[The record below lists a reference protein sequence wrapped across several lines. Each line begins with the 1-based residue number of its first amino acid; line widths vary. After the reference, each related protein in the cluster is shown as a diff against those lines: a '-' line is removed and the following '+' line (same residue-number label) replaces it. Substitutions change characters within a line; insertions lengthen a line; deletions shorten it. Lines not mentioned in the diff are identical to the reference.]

1 MKQTLLQ
8 SLLVATGLF
17 AGTCT
22 AFADE
27 TTLSPTQTTQI
38 KGGDDADN
46 VFYDAEATS
55 WTCSQSKVSGSAF
68 SGPSGSNYPG
78 PVVLTKFDASS
89 TLEGKLLKK
98 ATLVFTSVCTV
109 KGKNSNVQ
117 VAQVGTGWDAAT
129 ATWANTNTGD
139 VLGAVNIDETKN
151 GVNVKTS
158 AKTLTLNVTEYL
170 NNSADKTIGFGIYT
184 YTAREQKLTDIKL
197 QLEYVSAS
205 SSAGYTIKY
214 VDAEGNELK
223 DAKTDTGEAGATV
236 ELADADKAAIY
247 VDGRKYVYQSD
258 DADAQT
264 VASDGSTV
272 VTVSFAEAEKY
283 KYSLNAVNA
292 DGATLM
298 TMTEGEAY
306 AGDNVTVAYMAY
318 YLDEDGSLL
327 QAGKKDNGKEYNYT
341 FAVEEPDQVFTIT
354 YNPTDVKDVYF
365 LSECEDISGMEIINT
380 GNSAIRSSMSACGY
394 AKDGDVRICTLAPG
408 KYKITSV
415 ACDFAGREAS
425 AVFNYK
431 VNDEVVFKHTVAN
444 INWDEQTS
452 DEFEVTST
460 TSLFLEQTSN
470 SKQGIDLV
478 YIVKTGDVTTGI
490 DDVKAADAAD
500 TEIYNVQGI
509 RLAKPAKGLNIING
523 KKVIVK

>member
-17 AGTCT
+17 AGTCAT
-22 AFADE
+22 FADTDNATVRMTYVSGTDDDVVTSFGDIAEGE
-27 TTLSPTQTTQI
+27 TARSGYNKISGGSVELAMKAWGVNYITYIQVDASEIPGTITSAKLSM
-38 KGGDDADN
+38 D
-46 VFYDAEATS
+46 
-55 WTCSQSKVSGSAF
+55 VSGSSDNKRNCIYGVGYNASKWG
-68 SGPSGSNYPG
+68 SGM
-78 PVVLTKFDASS
+78 TWS
-89 TLEGKLLKK
+89 T
-98 ATLVFTSVCTV
+98 ADRTITTV
-109 KGKNSNVQ
+109 
-117 VAQVGTGWDAAT
+117 
-129 ATWANTNTGD
+129 
-139 VLGAVNIDETKN
+139 
-151 GVNVKTS
+151 
-158 AKTLTLNVTEYL
+158 
-170 NNSADKTIGFGIYT
+170 
-184 YTAREQKLTDIKL
+184 
-197 QLEYVSAS
+197 
-205 SSAGYTIKY
+205 
-214 VDAEGNELK
+214 
-223 DAKTDTGEAGATV
+223 
-236 ELADADKAAIY
+236 
-247 VDGRKYVYQSD
+247 
-258 DADAQT
+258 
-264 VASDGSTV
+264 GSTV
-272 VTVSFAEAEKY
+272 STSTKSSTKFETKEVDITDALKDDEDKIVTLLVYETAAAGGYIKNPVVTIDYIAAGAKTGTMTVHYVDNVTKEEIKESRVETLADGTACSVNDDDLKEIVTAEGKKYICTGNNAGSKTVKADENTNVYVFFEEAEKY
-283 KYSLNAVNA
+283 KYSLNAVDAEGNQ
-292 DGATLM
+292 LM

-306 AGDNVTVAYMAY
+306 AGDNVTVPYMAY

-341 FAVEEPDQVFTIT
+341 FAVDQPDQVFTIT
-354 YNPTDVKDVYF
+354 YNATDVKDVYF
-365 LSECEDISGMEIINT
+365 LGEGEDISGMEIINS
-380 GNSAIRSSMSACGY
+380 GNSAIRSSQSACGY

-431 VNDEVVFKHTVAN
+431 VNDEVVFKHTVAY